1 MRTVFDSDF
10 AVSACKRHWRKK
22 GQENIQAREG
32 LLPTPD
38 EKTFAMLSCTVAYMF
53 PYMCCKRTLMHPHAD
68 IHTPYIAFTYLQ
80 MQRYTQSTRLYSNIA
95 NTTSCPYPTIISMQ
109 LYRKKTG
116 IAEADKWDLHQKLV
130 YVVLLDSTKANKRR
144 LIRIR

>member
-38 EKTFAMLSCTVAYMF
+38 EKTFATLSCTVAYMF

-68 IHTPYIAFTYLQ
+68 IHTSHSHTCRCKDIHRVPDCIQTLPIPQAVRTLQLSPCNYTERKQALQRLTNGTFIKNSYMLCYLT
-80 MQRYTQSTRLYSNIA
+80 QRRRTR
-95 NTTSCPYPTIISMQ
+95 
-109 LYRKKTG
+109 G
-116 IAEADKWDLHQKLV
+116 D
-130 YVVLLDSTKANKRR
+130 
-144 LIRIR
+144 